1 MNKQKPLVRVRNLRK
16 DYPRQRV
23 DAPLYARMLG
33 KAWGWTGAL
42 DEWETL
48 NEGLPVLKG
57 IDLDVYPDEILAIIG
72 RSGAGKSTL
81 LHLIGALD
89 HPTEGT
95 VLYKD
100 RDLQQLKNSELDHW
114 RNSTVGFV
122 FQFYHLFPDLNAL
135 ENVLIPAKVAYST
148 AEYMAKSA
156 KLDERATQLLEQ
168 VGLSDR
174 RDHRPS
180 QLSGGE
186 QQRVAIARAL
196 MLEPELLLCDEP
208 TGNLDRATGESIL
221 ELLWKL
227 KSETGQTYVMVTHD
241 ERLARRADRIARM
254 QDGRLVGV
262 DLGSMTGKVDEVG
275 SDAQPEELTKPL

>member
-1 MNKQKPLVRVRNLRK
+1 MSKQKPLVRVRNLRK

-23 DAPLYARMLG
+23 NAPLYARLMG
-33 KAWGWTGAL
+33 KAWGWTGSL
-42 DEWETL
+42 DEWDTL

-57 IDLDVYPDEILAIIG
+57 IDLEVYPDEILAIIG

-100 RDLQQLKNSELDHW
+100 RDLQQLKSSELDHW
-114 RNSTVGFV
+114 RNKTVGFV
-122 FQFYHLFPDLNAL
+122 FQFYHLFPDLNAI
-135 ENVLIPAKVAYST
+135 ENVLVPAKVAYST
-148 AEYMAKSA
+148 AEYMGKRAT
-156 KLDERATQLLEQ
+156 LNERALKLLEQ
-168 VGLSDR
+168 VGLADR

-241 ERLARRADRIARM
+241 ERLAKRADRIARM
-254 QDGRLVGV
+254 QDGKLVGV
-262 DLGSMTGKVDEVG
+262 DLGSMSGKVDEAV
-275 SDAQPEELTKPL
+275 DDTLTEELTKPL